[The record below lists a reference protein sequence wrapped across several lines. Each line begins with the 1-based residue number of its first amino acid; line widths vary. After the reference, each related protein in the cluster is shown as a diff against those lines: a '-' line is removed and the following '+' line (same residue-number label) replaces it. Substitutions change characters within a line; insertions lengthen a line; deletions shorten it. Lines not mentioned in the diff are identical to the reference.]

1 MLTHQLFVYAG
12 DVNILGGSV
21 RSIKKITDALVVP
34 GKEMGPKANSDE
46 TKYLVMS
53 RDQNAE
59 RCQVEVS
66 ATGRSFVQRN
76 PTLCVCITE
85 YDKVQK

>member
-1 MLTHQLFVYAG
+1 LVYAD

-21 RSIKKITDALVVP
+21 HNIKKITDALVVP
-34 GKEMGPKANSDE
+34 GKEMGLKVNSDE

-59 RCQVEVS
+59 RCRVEVT
-66 ATGRSFVQRN
+66 ATGRFFVQRN
-76 PTLCVCITE
+76 PTECVCVCVCVPVCV
-85 YDKVQK
+85 YH